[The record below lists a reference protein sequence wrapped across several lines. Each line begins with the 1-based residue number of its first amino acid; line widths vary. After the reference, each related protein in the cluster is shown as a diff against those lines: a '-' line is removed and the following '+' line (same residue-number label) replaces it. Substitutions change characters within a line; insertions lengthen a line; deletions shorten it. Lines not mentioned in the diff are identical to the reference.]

1 MKPVKK
7 LLILFIFLAGCE
19 KAPVPDQNCDYCRK
33 PRLDAMVYSCR
44 KCGKTHRSCMKESP
58 LHALE
63 YSKASKTGE
72 SGGAIGRAIKNCP
85 E

>member
-1 MKPVKK
+1 MRRL
-7 LLILFIFLAGCE
+7 LLIVILAAGCGPAPE
-19 KAPVPDQNCDYCRK
+19 PAPVCDYCHK
-33 PRLDAMVYSCR
+33 PRLDALVYPCR

-58 LHALE
+58 LHAIE